1 MNFNIKKCAAAM
13 LATAAALCATA
24 QNTQSGYFLDDYAY
38 RFLSNPALAPSH
50 GKLLVGIPGISNLNV
65 NMRGNLALTD
75 VIYNVNGKTTTFMNP
90 EVSAA
95 EAMGNLSDMNRLG
108 FDIRENILSF
118 GFGMLGGYSTI
129 NISARA
135 NVNTRLPKSIFS
147 FLKEGVTN
155 DTYQIDGLK
164 ARAIGYGEI
173 SLGHSRNITNE
184 IRVGANVKVLLGVG
198 SVKADLD
205 RATLALNRDS
215 WDITTNASIHTSL
228 KGYTY
233 ETKYSE
239 DTHREYVSGLDGS
252 FKPINGFGMA
262 LDLGATYAPK
272 VLKDWE
278 FSAALLDLGFIKWDN
293 DLYATT
299 NGDRSFQ
306 SSIYNFSADDNAPNS
321 FSNEWDRMRNS
332 LEELYQLEDAGD
344 TGGYTQALNATI
356 NLGASYTLPVY
367 RRLKF
372 GLLNTTRIAGSFS
385 WTDFRLSANVSPVKN
400 ISVGLNGNA
409 GTLGCGFGWMANLR
423 IPYAGIQLYVAQDN
437 FFAKTAKQGV
447 PLASNASIS
456 LGLNVIL

>member
-24 QNTQSGYFLDDYAY
+24 QNTQSGYFIDDYAY

-50 GKLLVGIPGISNLNV
+50 GKLLIGIPGINNLNT
-65 NMRGNLALTD
+65 NLRGNLALTD

-90 EVSAA
+90 GVSAA
-95 EAMGNLSDMNRLG
+95 EAMGNLSDMNRIG

-118 GFGMLGGYSTI
+118 GFGMFGGYTTI

-155 DTYQIDGLK
+155 DTYEIDGLR

-173 SLGHSRNITNE
+173 SLGHSHSITSE

-198 SVKADLD
+198 SFKADLD

-215 WDITTNASIHTSL
+215 WDITTDANIHTSL
-228 KGYTY
+228 NGYTY
-233 ETKYSE
+233 KTKYSD
-239 DTHREYVSGLDGS
+239 DTHRNYVSGLDGS
-252 FKPINGFGMA
+252 FKPINGFGFA

-272 VLKDWE
+272 ALKNWE
-278 FSAALLDLGFIKWDN
+278 FSAAILDLGFINWKN

-299 NGDRSFQ
+299 NGERRFQ
-306 SSIYNFSADDNAPNS
+306 SSIYNFSADDSAPNS
-321 FSNEWDRMRNS
+321 FSDEWDKVRNS
-332 LEELYQLEDAGD
+332 LETLYQLDDAGD
-344 TGGYTQALNATI
+344 KGGYTQTLNATV

-372 GLLNTTRIAGSFS
+372 GLLNTTRIAGDFS
-385 WTDFRLSANVSPVKN
+385 WTDFRLSANLNPVKN
-400 ISVGLNGNA
+400 ISLGVNGNA
-409 GTLGCGFGWMANLR
+409 GTFGCGFGWIANLR
-423 IPYAGIQLYVAQDN
+423 IPGAGLQLSLAQDN
-437 FFAKTAKQGV
+437 FFAKLAKPGV
-447 PLASNASIS
+447 PMSSNASVS
-456 LGLNVIL
+456 LGLNIIL

>member
-24 QNTQSGYFLDDYAY
+24 QNTQSGYFIDDYAY

-50 GKLLVGIPGISNLNV
+50 GKFLAGIPGISNLNV

-90 EVSAA
+90 GVSAA
-95 EAMGNLSDMNRLG
+95 EAMSNLSDMNRLG

-155 DTYQIDGLK
+155 DTYEIDGLK

-173 SLGHSRNITNE
+173 SLGHSRNITGE

-252 FKPINGFGMA
+252 FKPVNGFGMA
-262 LDLGATYAPK
+262 FDLGATYAPK
-272 VLKDWE
+272 ALKDCE
-278 FSAALLDLGFIKWDN
+278 FSAALLDLGFIKWGN

-299 NGDRSFQ
+299 NGDRSLQ

-321 FSNEWDRMRNS
+321 FSNEWDRVRNS
-332 LEELYQLEDAGD
+332 LEELYQLDDAGSKCHRQPRCKLYAACLPPSQIRLVKHNTHSRQLLMD
-344 TGGYTQALNATI
+344 RLPP
-356 NLGASYTLPVY
+356 LGQCQP
-367 RRLKF
+367 RQEHIGRHQRQCRHF
-372 GLLNTTRIAGSFS
+372 GL
-385 WTDFRLSANVSPVKN
+385 WFRLDCKSPHTIRRHPALYRTGQFLCQNSKTGCAPILKRIGFAWSERN
-400 ISVGLNGNA
+400 
-409 GTLGCGFGWMANLR
+409 TLK
-423 IPYAGIQLYVAQDN
+423 I
-437 FFAKTAKQGV
+437 
-447 PLASNASIS
+447 
-456 LGLNVIL
+456 